1 MHYLLH
7 RGMKLITIS
16 LSVFISIDYCNQFS
30 KIEASQYSFLNI
42 GILILCSDSR
52 LVNGRWNTK
61 GCERNNSL
69 SNSTHTVCEC
79 THLTNFAIL
88 LSSQPIVGGVHAFVL
103 GLIDYIGVSLSVLA
117 MLATIVA
124 LVYLR

>member
-1 MHYLLH
+1 MVFLEAAC
-7 RGMKLITIS
+7 IIS
-16 LSVFISIDYCNQFS
+16 FQCS
-30 KIEASQYSFLNI
+30 KYYYIANKC
-42 GILILCSDSR
+42 ILISCSDSR
-52 LVNGRWNTK
+52 LVNGRWNTT
-61 GCERNNSL
+61 GCERNDSL

-103 GLIDYIGVSLSVLA
+103 GLIGYIGVTLSVLA

-124 LVYLR
+124 LVYLRLVFFQTASFTEVLL

>member
-1 MHYLLH
+1 M
-7 RGMKLITIS
+7 LIIS
-16 LSVFISIDYCNQFS
+16 
-30 KIEASQYSFLNI
+30 
-42 GILILCSDSR
+42 CSDSR
-52 LVNGRWNTK
+52 LVNGRWNIR
-61 GCERNNSL
+61 GCERNDSL

-103 GLIDYIGVSLSVLA
+103 EVIGYIGVSLSVLA

-124 LVYLR
+124 LVYLRYVVTLLTDNFLYIEVVLVIISLFDL